1 MRLDSSGS
9 SSSQSM
15 RNRTLQAPL
24 RSTVTFNSFREKAV
38 VVYWD
43 S

>member
-1 MRLDSSGS
+1 MRWDSSGS
-9 SSSQSM
+9 SSSQNM
-15 RNRTLQAPL
+15 RDRTLQALL
-24 RSTVTFNSFREKAV
+24 RFTVTFNSFREKAI